1 MLAWTIYLS
10 FIGATWLMCLPKGN
24 ARHARAVA
32 LFSAL
37 AGLLVALMG
46 AFQFNPDGGVAT
58 VVDQTWVPSLGIRY
72 YLAVDGISVTLLVLT
87 GIAAVVGVL
96 FSWNIE
102 HRTKEFFAFYL
113 ALIGGVYGVFLS
125 FDLFLLFVFYELAI
139 VPKYF
144 LIAIWGSTRKEY
156 GAMKL
161 ALYSFVGSAMVLI
174 GLIAA
179 YVVAAANP
187 GNFPFDVPIT
197 GDGTFSL
204 VELAKYPFPR
214 EFQMWAF
221 PLVFV
226 GFAILAGLWPFHTW
240 APTGHVAAPTA
251 ASMLLAGVIMK
262 LGAYGCL
269 RVAMVLFPEGM
280 GEWGFGVIG
289 LQSWRDV
296 FGLLA
301 VIGIVYGAMVA
312 LVQKDFKFVIG
323 YSSVSHMGFVLLG
336 LMTLSTI
343 GLSGAVLQMF
353 SHGVIAG
360 LLFAVVGRMVY
371 DRAHTRVLDELEV
384 MRLSKA
390 MPFAAVTFVIAG
402 LASMGMPGFS
412 GFVAEFQVLI
422 GAWKAWPTF
431 AVLAGLGILI
441 GVAYTLRVVGKA
453 FFSDNDDVLDRAPH
467 EPGRLLS
474 PSLSSALSGGEGAR
488 RAGEEAIPAQQSR
501 TVSTVEYLPQG
512 SDNHS
517 TKLEPIT
524 IPERIG
530 AVLLIATTL
539 LIGLYPRLLLD
550 LIVPALNSPMFQGL
564 WTVARP

>member
-1 MLAWTIYLS
+1 MLAWTVYLS
-10 FIGATWLMCLPKGN
+10 FLGAAALFALKPGD
-24 ARHARAVA
+24 ARGARAVA
-32 LFSAL
+32 LLTSA
-37 AGLLVALMG
+37 AGLLLALIG
-46 AFQFNPDGGVAT
+46 AFQFDPAAGRVTVADT
-58 VVDQTWVPSLGIRY
+58 SWVPQLGLRY
-72 YLAVDGISVTLLVLT
+72 HLAVDGISITLLVLT
-87 GIAAVVGVL
+87 GLAAVVGVL

-102 HRTKEFFAFYL
+102 HRPKEFFAFYL
-113 ALIGGVYGVFLS
+113 ALIGAVYGVFLS

-144 LIAIWGSTRKEY
+144 LIAIWGSTRREY

-179 YVVAAANP
+179 YVIAGAK
-187 GNFPFDVPIT
+187 
-197 GDGTFSL
+197 TFNL
-204 VELAKYPFPR
+204 VELAKFEFPLAH
-214 EFQMWAF
+214 QMWMF

-269 RVAMVLFPEGM
+269 RVAMVLFPRGLETWHVGVYSPNVLQSLFRHSLT
-280 GEWGFGVIG
+280 ENTQWVLHWIGFG
-289 LQSWRDV
+289 SWRDV

-371 DRAHTRVLDELEV
+371 DRTHTRALDELEG
-384 MRLSKA
+384 MRLNKA
-390 MPFAAVTFVIAG
+390 MPFAAVTFVVAG

-412 GFVAEFQVLI
+412 GFVAELQVLI
-422 GAWKAWPTF
+422 GAWTAFPTF
-431 AVLAGLGILI
+431 AVMAGVGILV
-441 GVAYTLRVVGKA
+441 GVAYTLRAVQKA
-453 FFSDNDDVLDRAPH
+453 FYAESAEAETVAAAVAEGPMGPVIALH
-467 EPGRLLS
+467 
-474 PSLSSALSGGEGAR
+474 SSKAGPNVATH
-488 RAGEEAIPAQQSR
+488 AGEP
-501 TVSTVEYLPQG
+501 
-512 SDNHS
+512 
-517 TKLEPIT
+517 EPIT

-530 AVLLIATTL
+530 AALLIATTL
-539 LIGLYPRLLLD
+539 VIGLQPRLLLD
-550 LIVPALNSPMFQGL
+550 LIVPAIQSPLFDGL
-564 WTVARP
+564 RKVAGQ